1 MKYFIK
7 YIVVICA
14 LSVMLINN
22 VSCSKELEESPVS
35 RYKLDNLN
43 KEKIEALI
51 IGAYEP
57 LARSRGRLWESSL
70 MRAIEIMGEY
80 GIPPVGALDN
90 YTKYNFEPLRNDGQ
104 NPWITFYEC
113 IGRCNLAVQ
122 TIDNDQALATTV
134 KDPFKSEALFVRAIC
149 YYNLVRLW
157 GPVPLRL
164 KPIINSDDTA
174 LPLSDEKTI
183 YDQLI
188 SDLLICEKNLPD
200 KVVEAKAGRATAGA
214 AKVFL
219 AEIYLTLKDF
229 TKARE
234 KAKEVIDNK
243 AKYGYNLVTSLNTL
257 YSPTAATNSEEVF
270 AIKFS
275 QQVGF
280 GSFIPAYIHDD
291 RAFAAGFAARGLR
304 FMGVSSKA
312 PLISEWDKKDLR
324 FAFNLY
330 DSLVI
335 NNVKVK
341 ANLLA
346 GTNYFFGKYKD
357 PGAPEE
363 TAAGNDFYLLRYA
376 DALLIYAEAEN
387 QISGPTAAAYDAVN
401 QIRRRGY
408 GVPITQASVVAD
420 LPSGLTREAFDDLVF
435 RERGYE
441 FMCESKRWFDM
452 KRTGKAAAIAVA
464 AGRPAPTRFNW
475 FIPNIEI
482 ANNPLIK

>member
-1 MKYFIK
+1 MKSLFK
-7 YIVVICA
+7 YIMPICA
-14 LSVMLINN
+14 VAMLFNA
-22 VSCSKELEESPVS
+22 VSCSKQLEENPPS
-35 RYKLDNLN
+35 RFKLDNLN

-57 LARSRGRLWESSL
+57 LARSRGRLWESSM

-80 GIPPVGALDN
+80 GVPPVGALDN

-113 IGRCNLAVQ
+113 IGRCNLAIQ
-122 TIDNDQALATTV
+122 TIDNDKALAATV
-134 KDPFKSEALFVRAIC
+134 KDPFKSEAMFVRAIC

-157 GPVPLRL
+157 GPVPMRL
-164 KPIINSDDTA
+164 KPILNSDDTA
-174 LPLSDEKTI
+174 LPLSDEATI
-183 YDQLI
+183 YKQIID
-188 SDLLICEKNLPD
+188 DLLICEKNLPD
-200 KVVEAKAGRATAGA
+200 KVIDAKAGRATAGA

-219 AEIYLTLKDF
+219 ADVYLTLKDF
-229 TKARE
+229 TKARD

-243 AKYGYNLVTSLNTL
+243 AKYGYNLVASLNTL

-270 AIKFS
+270 AVKFS

-304 FMGVSSKA
+304 FMGVSNP
-312 PLISEWDKKDLR
+312 PLVKEWDRKDLR
-324 FAFNLY
+324 FSFNLY
-330 DSLVI
+330 DSLVV
-335 NNVKVK
+335 NNVRVK
-341 ANLLA
+341 ANLLP
-346 GTNYFFGKYKD
+346 GTSYFYGKYKD

-363 TAAGNDFYLLRYA
+363 TAAGNDFYLFRYA
-376 DALLIYAEAEN
+376 DALLIYAETEN
-387 QISGPTAAAYDAVN
+387 QLNGPTAAAYDAVN

-420 LPSGLTREAFDDLVF
+420 LAAGLTKQQFDDLVF

-441 FMCESKRWFDM
+441 FMAECKRWFDM
-452 KRTGKAAAIAVA
+452 VRTGRAAAIATA
-464 AGRPAPTRFNW
+464 AGRPAPTRFTW
-475 FIPNIEI
+475 YIPNIEI
-482 ANNPLIK
+482 QNNPLIK

>member
-1 MKYFIK
+1 
-7 YIVVICA
+7 
-14 LSVMLINN
+14 
-22 VSCSKELEESPVS
+22 
-35 RYKLDNLN
+35 
-43 KEKIEALI
+43 
-51 IGAYEP
+51 
-57 LARSRGRLWESSL
+57 
-70 MRAIEIMGEY
+70 
-80 GIPPVGALDN
+80 
-90 YTKYNFEPLRNDGQ
+90 
-104 NPWITFYEC
+104 
-113 IGRCNLAVQ
+113 
-122 TIDNDQALATTV
+122 
-134 KDPFKSEALFVRAIC
+134 
-149 YYNLVRLW
+149 
-157 GPVPLRL
+157 
-164 KPIINSDDTA
+164 
-174 LPLSDEKTI
+174 
-183 YDQLI
+183 
-188 SDLLICEKNLPD
+188 LICEKNLPD
-200 KVVEAKAGRATAGA
+200 KVTEAKAGRATAGA

-219 AEIYLTLKDF
+219 ADIYLTLKDYA
-229 TKARE
+229 KARD

-243 AKYGYNLVTSLNTL
+243 AKYGYNLVASLSTL

-291 RAFAAGFAARGLR
+291 RALAAGFAARGLR

-335 NNVKVK
+335 NNVRVK
-341 ANLLA
+341 ANIIA

-363 TAAGNDFYLLRYA
+363 TAAGNDFYLFRYA

-387 QISGPTAAAYDAVN
+387 QLNGPTTAAYDAVN

-408 GVPITQASVVAD
+408 GVSQTVANATVD
-420 LPSGLTREAFDDLVF
+420 LAAGLTKTQFDDLVF

-441 FMCESKRWFDM
+441 FMCECKRWFDM
-452 KRTGKAAAIAVA
+452 KRTGKASAIAIA
-464 AGRPAPTRFNW
+464 AGRPAPTRLIW

-482 ANNPLIK
+482 ANNPLVK

>member
-1 MKYFIK
+1 MKSLFK
-7 YIVVICA
+7 YILPLLLLGMC
-14 LSVMLINN
+14 SVNFTA
-22 VSCSKELEESPVS
+22 CKEQLEEEPLG
-35 RYKLDNLN
+35 RFKLEDLN

-51 IGAYEP
+51 LGAYEP
-57 LARSRGRLWESSL
+57 LSRSRGRLWESSL
-70 MRAIEIMGEY
+70 MRSIEIMGEFAV
-80 GIPPVGALDN
+80 PPVGALEN

-104 NPWITFYEC
+104 NPWITFYDC
-113 IGRCNLAVQ
+113 IGRANLA
-122 TIDNDQALATTV
+122 IRIIENDQNLPAAL
-134 KDPFKSEALFVRAIC
+134 KDPFKAEALFVRAIC

-164 KPIINSDDTA
+164 KPILNSEDTA
-174 LPLSDEKTI
+174 LALSDEATI
-183 YDQLI
+183 YKQILE
-188 SDLLICEKNLPD
+188 DLLFCEQKLPD
-200 KVVEAKAGRATAGA
+200 KVSDSKAGRATAGA

-219 AEIYLTLKDF
+219 ADVYLTQKDF
-229 TKARE
+229 VKARD
-234 KAKEVIDNK
+234 KAKEVIDNRT
-243 AKYGYNLVTSLNTL
+243 KYGYALVPSLATL
-257 YSPTAATNSEEVF
+257 YSPTLPTHSEEVF

-304 FMGVSSKA
+304 FMGVVA
-312 PLISEWDKKDLR
+312 TPLIKEWDRKDLR

-335 NNVKVK
+335 NNVKVR
-341 ANLLA
+341 ANLLP
-346 GTNYFFGKYKD
+346 NNQYFFGKYKD

-363 TAAGNDFYLLRYA
+363 TAAGNDFYLFRYA

-387 QISGPTAAAYDAVN
+387 QTNGPTAEAYNAIN
-401 QIRRRGY
+401 QVRRRGY
-408 GVPITQASVVAD
+408 GVSLTAASATAD
-420 LPSGLTREAFDDLVF
+420 LPAGLSKERFDDLVF

-452 KRTGKAAAIAVA
+452 KRTGRAAAIATA

-482 ANNPLIK
+482 QNNPLAR

>member
-1 MKYFIK
+1 MKLFIK
-7 YIVVICA
+7 YIVMICT
-14 LSVMLINN
+14 LGGMLIHNI
-22 VSCSKELEESPVS
+22 SCSKELEENPVS

-113 IGRCNLAVQ
+113 IGRCNLAIQ

-149 YYNLVRLW
+149 YFNLVRLW

-200 KVVEAKAGRATAGA
+200 KVAEAKAGRATAGA

-219 AEIYLTLKDF
+219 AEVYLTQKDY
-229 TKARE
+229 TKARD
-234 KAKEVIDNK
+234 KAKEVIDSK

-257 YSPTAATNSEEVF
+257 YSP
-270 AIKFS
+270 
-275 QQVGF
+275 
-280 GSFIPAYIHDD
+280 P
-291 RAFAAGFAARGLR
+291 
-304 FMGVSSKA
+304 
-312 PLISEWDKKDLR
+312 
-324 FAFNLY
+324 
-330 DSLVI
+330 
-335 NNVKVK
+335 
-341 ANLLA
+341 
-346 GTNYFFGKYKD
+346 
-357 PGAPEE
+357 
-363 TAAGNDFYLLRYA
+363 
-376 DALLIYAEAEN
+376 
-387 QISGPTAAAYDAVN
+387 
-401 QIRRRGY
+401 IRRKF
-408 GVPITQASVVAD
+408 
-420 LPSGLTREAFDDLVF
+420 LP
-435 RERGYE
+435 
-441 FMCESKRWFDM
+441 
-452 KRTGKAAAIAVA
+452 
-464 AGRPAPTRFNW
+464 
-475 FIPNIEI
+475 
-482 ANNPLIK
+482 

>member
-1 MKYFIK
+1 MKSLFK
-7 YIVVICA
+7 YIMPICA
-14 LSVMLINN
+14 VAMLFN
-22 VSCSKELEESPVS
+22 VLSCSKELEENPPS
-35 RYKLDNLN
+35 RFKLDNLN
-43 KEKIEALI
+43 KEKIEAI
-51 IGAYEP
+51 IVGAYEP
-57 LARSRGRLWESSL
+57 LARSRGRLWESSM

-80 GIPPVGALDN
+80 GVPPVGALDN

-104 NPWITFYEC
+104 NPWVTFYEC
-113 IGRCNLAVQ
+113 IGRCNLAIK
-122 TIDNDQALATTV
+122 TIDNDQALAATV

-164 KPIINSDDTA
+164 KPILNSDDTA
-174 LPLSDEKTI
+174 LALSDEATI
-183 YDQLI
+183 YKQIVD
-188 SDLLICEKNLPD
+188 DLLICEKNLPD
-200 KVVEAKAGRATAGA
+200 KVTEAKAGRATAGA

-219 AEIYLTLKDF
+219 ADVYLTLKDN

-280 GSFIPAYIHDD
+280 GSFLPAYMHDD

-304 FMGVSSKA
+304 FMGVSNP
-312 PLISEWDKKDLR
+312 PLVKEWDRKDLR
-324 FAFNLY
+324 FGFNLY

-341 ANLLA
+341 ANLLP
-346 GTNYFFGKYKD
+346 GTIYFHGKYKD

-363 TAAGNDFYLLRYA
+363 TAAGNDFYLFRYA
-376 DALLIYAEAEN
+376 DALLIFAETEN
-387 QISGPTAAAYDAVN
+387 QLNGPTTAAYDAVN

-408 GVPITQASVVAD
+408 GVPITQASAVAD
-420 LPSGLTREAFDDLVF
+420 LAAGLTKEQFDNLVF

-441 FMCESKRWFDM
+441 FMAECKRWFDM
-452 KRTGKAAAIAVA
+452 VRTGRAAAIAVA
-464 AGRPAPTRFNW
+464 AGRPAPTRFTW

-482 ANNPLIK
+482 QNNPLIK

>member
-1 MKYFIK
+1 MKKNIK
-7 YIVVICA
+7 YIYSILLVGITIFSV
-14 LSVMLINN
+14 LS
-22 VSCSKELEESPVS
+22 CQDQLEENPIS

-43 KEKIEALI
+43 KEKIEAQI
-51 IGAYEP
+51 VGAYEP
-57 LARSRGRLWESSL
+57 LSRSRGRLWESSL

-80 GIPPVGALDN
+80 GIPPAGALDN
-90 YTKYNFEPLRNDGQ
+90 YTRYNFEPLRNDGQ
-104 NPWITFYEC
+104 NPWITFYDC
-113 IGRCNLAVQ
+113 IGRCNLAIQ
-122 TIDNDQALATTV
+122 TIDNDKVLAQNI

-157 GPVPLRL
+157 GPVPMRL
-164 KPIINSDDTA
+164 KPIVNSDDTA
-174 LPLSDEKTI
+174 QPLSTEDEI
-183 YDQLI
+183 YKQI
-188 SDLLICEKNLPD
+188 INDLLICEKNLPD
-200 KVVEAKAGRATAGA
+200 KVAESKAGRATAGA

-219 AEIYLTLKDF
+219 AEVYLTLKDY

-234 KAKEVIDNK
+234 KSKEVIDNR
-243 AKYGYNLVTSLNTL
+243 AKYGYALVNTLTAL
-257 YSPTAATNSEEVF
+257 YSPTAATHSEEVF

-291 RAFAAGFAARGLR
+291 RAAAAGFAARGLR
-304 FMGVSSKA
+304 FMGVSNKN
-312 PLISEWDKKDLR
+312 PLISQWDRKDLR
-324 FAFNLY
+324 FSFNLY
-330 DSLVI
+330 DSLVV
-335 NNVKVK
+335 NNVRVR

-376 DALLIYAEAEN
+376 DALLIFAEAEN
-387 QISGPTAAAYDAVN
+387 QINGPTTDAYNAIN
-401 QIRRRGY
+401 QVRRRGY
-408 GVPITQASVVAD
+408 GVSQSATSALAD
-420 LPSGLTREAFDDLVF
+420 LPTNLSKTAFDDLVF

-452 KRTGKAAAIAVA
+452 KRTGRAAAIAVA
-464 AGRPAPTRFNW
+464 AGRPAPTRLNW

-482 ANNPLIK
+482 ANNPAIK

>member
-1 MKYFIK
+1 MKLLIK
-7 YIVVICA
+7 YILPIA
-14 LSVMLINN
+14 AAGILLFNMA
-22 VSCSKELEESPVS
+22 SCSKELEENPVS

-57 LARSRGRLWESSL
+57 LARSRGRLWESTM
-70 MRAIEIMGEY
+70 MRSIEIMGEY
-80 GIPPVGALDN
+80 GIPPVGTLDN

-113 IGRCNLAVQ
+113 IGRCNLAIQ
-122 TIDNDQALATTV
+122 TIDKDQGLVAAV

-149 YYNLVRLW
+149 YFNIVRLW
-157 GPVPLRL
+157 GPVPMRS
-164 KPIINSDDTA
+164 KPIENSNDTA
-174 LPLSDEKTI
+174 LPLSDEKAI
-183 YDQLI
+183 YDQII

-200 KVVEAKAGRATAGA
+200 KVAESKAGRATAGA
-214 AKVFL
+214 AKLFL
-219 AEIYLTLKDF
+219 AEVYLTQKDY

-291 RAFAAGFAARGLR
+291 RAFVAGFAARGLR
-304 FMGVSSKA
+304 FMGVTTAA
-312 PLISEWDKKDLR
+312 PLIKDWDKRDLR

-335 NNVKVK
+335 NGVKVK
-341 ANLLA
+341 ANILP

-376 DALLIYAEAEN
+376 DALLIYAETEN
-387 QISGPTAAAYDAVN
+387 QLSGPTAAAYDAVN

-408 GVPITQASVVAD
+408 GVPITQVNAIAD
-420 LPSGLTREAFDDLVF
+420 LPAGLTKEAFDDLVF

-441 FMCESKRWFDM
+441 FMCECKRWFDM

-464 AGRPAPTRFNW
+464 AGRPAPTRLNW